1 MNARYKPYD
10 HEQLYYIQI
19 NPEEIRMQNPI
30 VAVIDDYINAHVE
43 IEWYREKRH
52 NHDTGAPAYDP
63 RILLKIVLLAYS
75 RRINSSRTIMHACRE
90 NIVFRALSAD
100 SSL

>member
-52 NHDTGAPAYDP
+52 NHDTGAPAHDP
-63 RILLKIVLLAYS
+63 PLCQHSCRL
-75 RRINSSRTIMHACRE
+75 RRGCQ
-90 NIVFRALSAD
+90 L
-100 SSL
+100 